1 MNENEMKNATIA
13 DIDEVTTPV
22 AAAEDAAAPIQEPA
36 AQDETNTA
44 EAESLAPEAVPAPAD
59 DGMDEENEDVPAAQ
73 ELSRSA
79 RRFNDDDLEIG
90 DFIDDGNDMLKVD
103 MPEDRRARDLAEM
116 RRCVFDNKRT
126 PRRFLQGRVF
136 GVRPVG
142 SGSAVIEVTRGTL
155 RIMIQAEDFF
165 HFSQSG
171 RNVTGYFGD

>member
-44 EAESLAPEAVPAPAD
+44 EAVSLAPEAVPAPAD
-59 DGMDEENEDVPAAQ
+59 DGMDEEDEDVPAAQ
-73 ELSRSA
+73 ELSRNA

-103 MPEDRRARDLAEM
+103 KTAVPETLRRCAAACSITSVRRAASCRAESLACV
-116 RRCVFDNKRT
+116 RSVPAVQSLRLLAARCA
-126 PRRFLQGRVF
+126 
-136 GVRPVG
+136 
-142 SGSAVIEVTRGTL
+142 S
-155 RIMIQAEDFF
+155 
-165 HFSQSG
+165 
-171 RNVTGYFGD
+171 